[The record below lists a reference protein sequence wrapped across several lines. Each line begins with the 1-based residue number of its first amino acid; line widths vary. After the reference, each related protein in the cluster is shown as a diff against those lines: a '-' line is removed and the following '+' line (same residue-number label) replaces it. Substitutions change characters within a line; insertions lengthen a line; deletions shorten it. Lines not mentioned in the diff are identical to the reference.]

1 MRVRRCLYV
10 IPLLLLAACALGEGP
25 SPTPHP
31 PLTVGPPPT
40 LTFSGDC
47 TVSRELADWLQYST
61 YYVTRFTELMTQAGS
76 KRVDEMYEDVLLMS
90 RMRDDFG
97 GVATP
102 DCAEPAQR
110 MIVVTMT
117 RAVDNFQS
125 YVNGEASSLGNAVA
139 EALGQFDQVA
149 VIQKDLN
156 DRLEAQLNAQQTG
169 Q

>member
-1 MRVRRCLYV
+1 MRVRHC
-10 IPLLLLAACALGEGP
+10 LLLIPMLLLTACALGEGP
-25 SPTPHP
+25 SPTPPP

-47 TVSRELADWLQYST
+47 VVSRELADWLQYST
-61 YYVTRFTELMTQAGS
+61 YYVTRFTELLTQAGS
-76 KRVDEMYEDVLLMS
+76 KRAGEMYEDVVMMS

-97 GVATP
+97 GIATP

-110 MIVVTMT
+110 LIVVTMT
-117 RAVDNFQS
+117 RAIESFQA
-125 YVNGEASSLGNAVA
+125 YVNGESSSLDNTVA
-139 EALGQFDQVA
+139 EALGQFDQVN

-156 DRLEAQLNAQQTG
+156 TRLEAQLREQQTG